1 MFSDIKIRAYRP
13 QDVVKL
19 KKFLEESKIDADLLL
34 PHGFVGQATETVIAE
49 NEKDILCAIT
59 GTLAIVL
66 DPLVRNPDAKKM
78 EVVPA
83 IIQAARALEFYG
95 TMHGVTEAYAVIS
108 NDLENFQRFVER
120 MGYERVSEGCGIFK
134 RLLVPNDACNLQN
147 RVEGKEEKDDEGHDP
162 SNL

>member
-13 QDVVKL
+13 QDVLKL
-19 KKFLEESKIDADLLL
+19 KKFLEDSKIDADLLL

-66 DPLVRNPDAKKM
+66 DPLIRNPDAKTM

-83 IIQAARALEFYG
+83 IIQSARALEFYG
-95 TMHGVTEAYAVIS
+95 TMHGATEAYAVIS
-108 NDLENFQRFVER
+108 DDLGGFQKFVER

-134 RLLVPNDACNLQN
+134 RLLVSNDACNLQN
-147 RVEGKEEKDDEGHDP
+147 RGPNEEKEDEGHDP
-162 SNL
+162 SDL